1 MEKYQI
7 LDWLNP
13 GALGVNLLVEETKTK
28 VKHVI
33 KQVECIDEHQANEAL
48 EELMPLLKLQH
59 AHVSIYQELFIVW
72 NSEISSLFLCLVME
86 FHEGSFQ
93 DVIEKKR
100 AAKRVI
106 DSQWMQ
112 NMLGQVLNALEYLH
126 QLDIIHRN
134 LKPSNIALVSSDH
147 CKLQDLSS
155 NALMSDVAKWNVR
168 AEEDPFHKSWMAP
181 EALNFSFSQKSD
193 IWSLGCIILDMAGC
207 SFLDSTEA
215 MLLRKSIR
223 SSPDGLRGVLRTMEE
238 RRVPDAEIFS
248 SLLPLMLQADPSE
261 RITIS
266 GPSSLDRPKLRPHL
280 CARDRQVQLRHQLRE
295 GCPKQVEAQQLP
307 GAERAQGGHRAGAGP
322 VGGSLPLPRDVIH
335 FTFVS
340 SDFRSSSGALML
352 HRQVVPEFI
361 IDMLLESNVAS
372 ILGDDGALRGRRQ
385 RPLWPRHPIVFSW
398 GGSDPPPVPW
408 TAPHTWL
415 TPHLSLARP
424 ARGSPVP
431 GVSSPVSS
439 TSCVVA
445 TCPERC
451 SHWGRHSRHRGP
463 AGMALQQ
470 EVMQS
475 FSSHPEVQQ
484 RAMKRLLRMS
494 EDQQGRAATLSPC
507 PGVPAPPASL
517 AGTFRRRF
525 TFPCVPWPAEL
536 VEVLIGIMKQH
547 ERILDIQLCASSLLL
562 RTLGQALG
570 QDPAATV
577 PSDSAITP
585 ALLSALRSHPEEQQ
599 LLVTVYSLLTIV
611 ASQGGC
617 RPPAGAGL
625 RRAAPGH
632 PEGTA
637 APSPASRFTVTC
649 PSVNMHG
656 HRPGATMGFTPT
668 CFRFQPLL
676 PHRPRSAP
684 LHRGHQQV
692 AEGRC
697 GERVT
702 TEGFTT
708 FLSSSP
714 PTGAA
719 TDELQRAGLCEHIL
733 ERLDTFPRNRDICIN
748 GLSLLWALLVDAAVV
763 NKAPLEKAPA
773 LIAEV
778 LATYPTDAEMAE
790 AGCAVLW
797 LLSLLGEQLGPRGRR
812 GGPGPARRGTCRP
825 SAGCIKEQQL
835 EEVVALLLQNIRV
848 RQDRVLLVNNAYRAL
863 ASLAK
868 LSELAALQ
876 VVMPEEGGSGLTLI
890 QETYQLRQDDPEA
903 VESICMLLA
912 QLASYKEILL
922 ELVSSGIRPLVEEIH
937 GRFTSSLV
945 SVGGRLSQPWVAQS
959 PGAGR
964 AVCVQATAA

>member
-1 MEKYQI
+1 MGSGSI

-48 EELMPLLKLQH
+48 EELVPLLKLQH
-59 AHVSIYQELFIVW
+59 AHVSVYQELFIVW
-72 NSEISSLFLCLVME
+72 NSEISSLFLCLVTE

-100 AAKRVI
+100 AAKRVT

-112 NMLGQVLNALEYLH
+112 KMLGQVLNALEYLH

-238 RRVPDAEIFS
+238 RRVPDAKIFS

-261 RITIS
+261 RITT
-266 GPSSLDRPKLRPHL
+266 
-280 CARDRQVQLRHQLRE
+280 
-295 GCPKQVEAQQLP
+295 
-307 GAERAQGGHRAGAGP
+307 
-322 VGGSLPLPRDVIH
+322 RDVIH

-352 HRQVVPEFI
+352 HRQVVPESI

-372 ILGDDGALRGRRQ
+372 IL
-385 RPLWPRHPIVFSW
+385 
-398 GGSDPPPVPW
+398 
-408 TAPHTWL
+408 
-415 TPHLSLARP
+415 
-424 ARGSPVP
+424 
-431 GVSSPVSS
+431 
-439 TSCVVA
+439 
-445 TCPERC
+445 
-451 SHWGRHSRHRGP
+451 
-463 AGMALQQ
+463 

-494 EDQQGRAATLSPC
+494 EDQQG
-507 PGVPAPPASL
+507 
-517 AGTFRRRF
+517 
-525 TFPCVPWPAEL
+525 VPWPAEL

-585 ALLSALRSHPEEQQ
+585 ALLSVLRSHPEEQQ
-599 LLVTVYSLLTIV
+599 LLVTVYGLLTIV
-611 ASQGGC
+611 ASQGG
-617 RPPAGAGL
+617 
-625 RRAAPGH
+625 
-632 PEGTA
+632 
-637 APSPASRFTVTC
+637 S
-649 PSVNMHG
+649 
-656 HRPGATMGFTPT
+656 
-668 CFRFQPLL
+668 
-676 PHRPRSAP
+676 
-684 LHRGHQQV
+684 
-692 AEGRC
+692 
-697 GERVT
+697 
-702 TEGFTT
+702 
-708 FLSSSP
+708 
-714 PTGAA
+714 A

-733 ERLDTFPRNRDICIN
+733 EHLDTFPRNRDICIN
-748 GLSLLWALLVDAAVV
+748 GLSLLWALLVDAAIV
-763 NKAPLEKAPA
+763 NKAPLERAPA

-797 LLSLLGEQLGPRGRR
+797 LLSLLG
-812 GGPGPARRGTCRP
+812 
-825 SAGCIKEQQL
+825 CIKEQQL
-835 EEVVALLLQNIRV
+835 EEVVVLLLQNIRV
-848 RQDRVLLVNNAYRAL
+848 RQDRVLLVNHAYWAL

-890 QETYQLRQDDPEA
+890 QETYQLHQDDPEV

-912 QLASYKEILL
+912 HLASYKEILP

-937 GRFTSSLV
+937 RRFTSSLV
-945 SVGGRLSQPWVAQS
+945 SVRGRLSQPWVAQS

>member
-1 MEKYQI
+1 MAAAGGSASSLARSLGARPVGARARARCGLHRKCRRPASLLVRGSSGCHRYTPAPSGGTGRPGVSPQDTMEKYQI

-48 EELMPLLKLQH
+48 EELVPLLKLQH
-59 AHVSIYQELFIVW
+59 AHVSVYQELFIVW
-72 NSEISSLFLCLVME
+72 NSEISSLFLCLVTE

-100 AAKRVI
+100 AAKRVT

-112 NMLGQVLNALEYLH
+112 KMLGQVLNALEYLH

-238 RRVPDAEIFS
+238 RRVPDAKIFS

-261 RITIS
+261 RITT
-266 GPSSLDRPKLRPHL
+266 
-280 CARDRQVQLRHQLRE
+280 
-295 GCPKQVEAQQLP
+295 
-307 GAERAQGGHRAGAGP
+307 
-322 VGGSLPLPRDVIH
+322 RDVIH

-352 HRQVVPEFI
+352 HRQVVPESI

-372 ILGDDGALRGRRQ
+372 IL
-385 RPLWPRHPIVFSW
+385 
-398 GGSDPPPVPW
+398 
-408 TAPHTWL
+408 
-415 TPHLSLARP
+415 
-424 ARGSPVP
+424 
-431 GVSSPVSS
+431 
-439 TSCVVA
+439 
-445 TCPERC
+445 
-451 SHWGRHSRHRGP
+451 
-463 AGMALQQ
+463 

-494 EDQQGRAATLSPC
+494 EDQQG
-507 PGVPAPPASL
+507 
-517 AGTFRRRF
+517 
-525 TFPCVPWPAEL
+525 VPWPAEL

-585 ALLSALRSHPEEQQ
+585 ALLSVLRSHPEEQQ
-599 LLVTVYSLLTIV
+599 LLVTVYGLLTIV

-617 RPPAGAGL
+617 RPPVGAGL
-625 RRAAPGH
+625 RRAAQGPPRGDSCSVPSFQVH
-632 PEGTA
+632 SHVSLCQHARAPARRHHGLHADVFQVPALA
-637 APSPASRFTVTC
+637 APPAPLSPAPQRPPASGRGTVWGE
-649 PSVNMHG
+649 G
-656 HRPGATMGFTPT
+656 HHRGLHTRSPPPATNRVGIALSKGKLGPHLEPRGPQPT
-668 CFRFQPLL
+668 LHSPDNL
-676 PHRPRSAP
+676 PYFIDPAPRSEKG
-684 LHRGHQQV
+684 GHEFQ
-692 AEGRC
+692 G
-697 GERVT
+697 
-702 TEGFTT
+702 
-708 FLSSSP
+708 P

-733 ERLDTFPRNRDICIN
+733 EHLDTFPRNRDICIN
-748 GLSLLWALLVDAAVV
+748 GLSLLWALLVDAAIV
-763 NKAPLEKAPA
+763 NKAPLERAPA

-797 LLSLLGEQLGPRGRR
+797 LLSLLG
-812 GGPGPARRGTCRP
+812 
-825 SAGCIKEQQL
+825 CIKEQQL
-835 EEVVALLLQNIRV
+835 EEVVVLLLQNIRV
-848 RQDRVLLVNNAYRAL
+848 RQDRVLLVNHAYWAL

-890 QETYQLRQDDPEA
+890 QETYQLHQDDPEV

-912 QLASYKEILL
+912 HLASYKEILP

-937 GRFTSSLV
+937 RRFTSSLV
-945 SVGGRLSQPWVAQS
+945 SVRGRLSQPWVAQS

>member
-223 SSPDGLRGVLRTMEE
+223 SLPDGLRGVLRTMEE
-238 RRVPDAEIFS
+238 RRVPDAKIFS

-261 RITIS
+261 RITI
-266 GPSSLDRPKLRPHL
+266 
-280 CARDRQVQLRHQLRE
+280 
-295 GCPKQVEAQQLP
+295 
-307 GAERAQGGHRAGAGP
+307 
-322 VGGSLPLPRDVIH
+322 RDVIH

-352 HRQVVPEFI
+352 QRQVVPEFI

-372 ILGDDGALRGRRQ
+372 IL
-385 RPLWPRHPIVFSW
+385 
-398 GGSDPPPVPW
+398 
-408 TAPHTWL
+408 
-415 TPHLSLARP
+415 
-424 ARGSPVP
+424 
-431 GVSSPVSS
+431 
-439 TSCVVA
+439 
-445 TCPERC
+445 
-451 SHWGRHSRHRGP
+451 
-463 AGMALQQ
+463 

-494 EDQQGRAATLSPC
+494 EDQQG
-507 PGVPAPPASL
+507 
-517 AGTFRRRF
+517 
-525 TFPCVPWPAEL
+525 VPWPAEL

-547 ERILDIQLCASSLLL
+547 ERILDVQLCASSLLL

-585 ALLSALRSHPEEQQ
+585 ALLSVLRSHPEEQQ

-611 ASQGGC
+611 ASQG
-617 RPPAGAGL
+617 
-625 RRAAPGH
+625 
-632 PEGTA
+632 
-637 APSPASRFTVTC
+637 
-649 PSVNMHG
+649 
-656 HRPGATMGFTPT
+656 
-668 CFRFQPLL
+668 Q
-676 PHRPRSAP
+676 
-684 LHRGHQQV
+684 
-692 AEGRC
+692 
-697 GERVT
+697 
-702 TEGFTT
+702 
-708 FLSSSP
+708 
-714 PTGAA
+714 A
-719 TDELQRAGLCEHIL
+719 TDELQRARLCEHIL
-733 ERLDTFPRNRDICIN
+733 EHLDTFPRNRDICIN
-748 GLSLLWALLVDAAVV
+748 GLSLLGALLVDAAIV

-778 LATYPTDAEMAE
+778 LAAYPTDAEMAE

-797 LLSLLGEQLGPRGRR
+797 LLSLLG
-812 GGPGPARRGTCRP
+812 
-825 SAGCIKEQQL
+825 CIKEQQL
-835 EEVVALLLQNIRV
+835 EEVAALLLQNIRV
-848 RQDRVLLVNNAYRAL
+848 RQDRVLLVSNAYRAL

-890 QETYQLRQDDPEA
+890 QETYQLHQDDPEV

-912 QLASYKEILL
+912 HLASYKEILP

-937 GRFTSSLV
+937 GHFTSSLELV
-945 SVGGRLSQPWVAQS
+945 SYAQS
-959 PGAGR
+959 VLQKLEEASQRSSDGG
-964 AVCVQATAA
+964 Q